1 MSLVVS
7 RASALDDL
15 IAFRK
20 PLNFLAEMVSDL
32 GWSETP
38 AAVLTADH
46 IVSVLQRFRSGAL
59 TASDVEG
66 WADLIECREDIDYQS
81 DRYEEILQAIYVLAN
96 PVLNGLPDEAL
107 TDQVIGSLLR

>member
-1 MSLVVS
+1 MS
-7 RASALDDL
+7 RASVLDDL

-20 PLNFLAEMVSDL
+20 PLDLLTEMMSDV

-38 AAVLTADH
+38 VAVLTADH
-46 IVSVLQRFRSGAL
+46 IVSVLQRFRSVAL
-59 TASDVEG
+59 TAANVEG

>member
-1 MSLVVS
+1 MS
-7 RASALDDL
+7 RASVLDDL

-20 PLNFLAEMVSDL
+20 PLDLLTEMMSDV

-38 AAVLTADH
+38 VAVLTADH

-59 TASDVEG
+59 TAADVEG

-81 DRYEEILQAIYVLAN
+81 DRYEETLQAIYVLAN